1 MQFSSGQLTFAL
13 VFFIGFIIFMVFAYR
28 GDRKTTREYYKG
40 AWKVL
45 IGIIVMFVILYG
57 LMRSL
62 H

>member
-1 MQFSSGQLTFAL
+1 MQFSSGQLIFAL
-13 VFFIGFIIFMVFAYR
+13 VFFLAFIIFMVFAYR
-28 GDRKTTREYYKG
+28 GDRRVNRFHYRG

-45 IGIIVMFVILYG
+45 IAIVAIFIVLYG